1 MAPRIYKIDHVGS
14 GWFAIM
20 GRPRSGEWAQDE
32 FSGLAAL
39 GVTDVVSLLEP
50 AEARDLDLQDEA
62 QLCRAASI
70 KFYSFPIPDR
80 GVPPSAVALGQ
91 FAWGIYHQIAL
102 GRGFAIHCRAGIG
115 RSSLVAAALL
125 LRCGRTPEEA
135 FSEIAVSRGMP
146 VPDTPQ
152 QAQWLAVNRSVI
164 AMHDPSGPGA
174 GMAGATLPNKS
185 LERIRKR

>member
-1 MAPRIYKIDHVGS
+1 MVPQIYKIEQIGK

-20 GRPRSGEWAQDE
+20 GRPRAGEWAKDE
-32 FSGLAAL
+32 FSGLAQL

-70 KFYSFPIPDR
+70 KFWSFPIPDR
-80 GVPPSAVALGQ
+80 GVPASAAKLGQ
-91 FAWGIYHQIAL
+91 YAWAVYQHIEW
-102 GRGFAIHCRAGIG
+102 GRRFVFHCRAGIG

-125 LRCGRTPEEA
+125 LRCGRTPDQA
-135 FSEIAVSRGMP
+135 FGQISASRGLP

-152 QAQWLAVNRSVI
+152 QAQWLTANRSVI
-164 AMHDPSGPGA
+164 ALADPQSV
-174 GMAGATLPNKS
+174 
-185 LERIRKR
+185 